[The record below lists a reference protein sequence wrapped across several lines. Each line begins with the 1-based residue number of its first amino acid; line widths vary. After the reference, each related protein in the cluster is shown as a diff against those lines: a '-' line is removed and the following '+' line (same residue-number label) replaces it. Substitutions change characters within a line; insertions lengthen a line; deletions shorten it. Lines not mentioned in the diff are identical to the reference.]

1 MKENKEIL
9 SQKLLSRFWRGFFA
23 IELRVIRRGFVL
35 SLLFLYPS
43 SFILHPSEAGAQDL
57 YAGEFLQIPVG
68 SRALGMGGA
77 YTAIANDESA
87 FHWNPA
93 GVALI
98 PDQLVGFM
106 YSAEYGTPGNS
117 LADFYQ
123 LGFTYPM
130 KDMTLA
136 LNWIRLSVGDLNQTP
151 DLTNVSVTDERA
163 QLVNE
168 IYSGAP
174 NYFSDNEDAVVL
186 SIARDNK
193 FTLDW
198 GWLYYKEQ
206 VELPIGINFKI
217 IHQAIGSFGTA
228 NAIGVDGG
236 AMLRFSLGE
245 FLLNPSL
252 GNIAFGVSVTDIA
265 GTQLAWST
273 QRTEIIPMQ
282 ITSGIAYTQPIPAIH
297 SVATFS
303 SDFIMNE
310 STQPRFGL
318 EMTYEKSISLRLGLD
333 QGEFTTGAGYN
344 WDHKIDINY
353 SLSIN
358 DALGP
363 ENRLSFSADLDNIL
377 KKDTTSE

>member
-9 SQKLLSRFWRGFFA
+9 SQKSFFRFWRELFA
-23 IELRVIRRGFVL
+23 HELRAIRRAFVL

-43 SFILHPSEAGAQDL
+43 SFILHPSQASAQDL

-98 PDQLVGFM
+98 PDRLVGFM

-130 KDMTLA
+130 KDITLA
-136 LNWIRLSVGDLNQTP
+136 LNWVRLSVGDLAQTP
-151 DLTNVSVTDERA
+151 DLTGIGVTDQREQEVEELA
-163 QLVNE
+163 GG
-168 IYSGAP
+168 SP

-198 GWLYYKEQ
+198 GWLYYKNQIE
-206 VELPIGINFKI
+206 VPIGINFKI
-217 IHQAIGSFGTA
+217 IHQAIGNFGTA

-236 AMLRFSLGE
+236 AMLRFSLAE
-245 FLLNPSL
+245 FLLNPAL
-252 GNIAFGVSVTDIA
+252 GNVSFGVAFTDIA

-282 ITSGIAYTQPIPAIH
+282 VTGGIAYAQPIPVIH

-303 SDFIMNE
+303 SDFILNE

-318 EMTYEKSISLRLGLD
+318 EMTYEKNISLRLGLD

-358 DALGP
+358 NALGP
-363 ENRLSFSADLDNIL
+363 ENRLSFSADIDNIL
-377 KKDTTSE
+377 KKDTTNE

>member
-1 MKENKEIL
+1 MRAYDNIL
-9 SQKLLSRFWRGFFA
+9 SPVETRHRRVSVWHLRTRIGIETRRWRVSTIGILL
-23 IELRVIRRGFVL
+23 
-35 SLLFLYPS
+35 LL
-43 SFILHPSEAGAQDL
+43 AMTGQAKAQDL

-98 PDQLVGFM
+98 PDRLVGFM

-130 KDMTLA
+130 KDITLA
-136 LNWIRLSVGDLNQTP
+136 LNWTRLSVGDLAQTP
-151 DLTNVSVTDERA
+151 DLTNVGVTDERE
-163 QLVNE
+163 QMVEEL
-168 IYSGAP
+168 YGSAP
-174 NYFSDNEDAVVL
+174 NYFSDNEDAVIL
-186 SIARDNK
+186 SVARDNK
-193 FTLDW
+193 LSLDW
-198 GWLYYKEQ
+198 GWLYYKETID
-206 VELPIGINFKI
+206 VPIGINFKI

-252 GNIAFGVSVTDIA
+252 GNVSFGVSVTDIA

-282 ITSGIAYTQPIPAIH
+282 VTGGIAYAQPIPVIH
-297 SVATFS
+297 SVATVS
-303 SDFIMNE
+303 SDFILNE

-318 EMTYEKSISLRLGLD
+318 EMTYEKNISLRVGLD

-344 WDHKIDINY
+344 WEHKIDINY

-358 DALGP
+358 NALGP

-377 KKDTTSE
+377 KKDTTGE

>member
-1 MKENKEIL
+1 MKKEIL
-9 SQKLLSRFWRGFFA
+9 KHTLPSRKWREFFR
-23 IELRVIRRGFVL
+23 IELRAIRRGFLL

-43 SFILHPSEAGAQDL
+43 SSILHSSRALAQDL

-130 KDMTLA
+130 KDITLA
-136 LNWIRLSVGDLNQTP
+136 LNWVRLSVGDLAQTP
-151 DLTNVSVTDERA
+151 DLTNIGVTDQREQEVEELA
-163 QLVNE
+163 G
-168 IYSGAP
+168 GAP
-174 NYFSDNEDAVVL
+174 NYFSDNEDAFVL

-198 GWLYYKEQ
+198 GWLYYKNQIE
-206 VELPIGINFKI
+206 VPIGINFKI

-236 AMLRFSLGE
+236 AMLRFSLAE
-245 FLLNPSL
+245 FLLNPAL
-252 GNIAFGVSVTDIA
+252 GNISFGVAFTDIA

-273 QRTEIIPMQ
+273 QRTEIIPMEV
-282 ITSGIAYTQPIPAIH
+282 TGGIAYAQPISVIH

-303 SDFIMNE
+303 SDFILNQ

-318 EMTYEKSISLRLGLD
+318 EMTYEKNISLRLGLD

-344 WDHKIDINY
+344 WERKIDINY

-358 DALGP
+358 NALGP

-377 KKDTTSE
+377 KKDTTNE

>member
-1 MKENKEIL
+1 MRDFDKNIGRCKPGFNPVQRSGL
-9 SQKLLSRFWRGFFA
+9 KRALHLLVLL
-23 IELRVIRRGFVL
+23 IVIVA
-35 SLLFLYPS
+35 SVKV
-43 SFILHPSEAGAQDL
+43 HAQDL

-98 PDQLVGFM
+98 PDQLIGFM

-130 KDMTLA
+130 KDITLA
-136 LNWIRLSVGDLNQTP
+136 LNWVRLSVGDLNQTP

-206 VELPIGINFKI
+206 IEVPIGINFKI
-217 IHQAIGSFGTA
+217 IHQAIGTFGTA

-252 GNIAFGVSVTDIA
+252 GNVSFGVSFTDIA

-282 ITSGIAYTQPIPAIH
+282 INGGIAYAQPIPVLH

-303 SDFIMNE
+303 SDYVLDERAM
-310 STQPRFGL
+310 PRFGL
-318 EMTYEKSISLRLGLD
+318 EMTYEKNVSLRLGLD

-344 WDHKIDINY
+344 WEHKIDINY

-358 DALGP
+358 EALGP
-363 ENRLSFSADLDNIL
+363 ENRLSFSADLDNLL